1 MNASLPEARQAAFTR
16 LRASANRGVANCAGA
31 PSATERSYGPTITAA
46 TVPVFFISGP
56 IIDKLKLNLGT
67 GTGGGETPVTKAL
80 GYFVNLVGG
89 VVGGSVPPNL
99 NKSTMGSS
107 ADLVAI
113 VFTEN
118 TKGKYVEDGLHRRS
132 GLQGERSV
140 SYTHL
145 TLPTTPYV

>member
-1 MNASLPEARQAAFTR
+1 MNASLPEARQAAITR

-67 GTGGGETPVTKAL
+67 GTAGGETPVTKAL
-80 GYFVNLVGG
+80 GYFVNLVVGG
-89 VVGGSVPPNL
+89 VGGSVPPTL
-99 NKSTMGSS
+99 NKSTIGSS

-118 TKGKYVEDGLHRRS
+118 TKGKSVEDGLHRRS
-132 GLQGERSV
+132 GLQGER
-140 SYTHL
+140 
-145 TLPTTPYV
+145 